1 MKAAIDGAGY
11 LSHIFLLF
19 VEFRNSFFSDTYK
32 HLNWHFSTFLR
43 LMRIRLVVD
52 KLLLF
57 VQPFIIFFDRMR
69 NKISFLSMGK
79 LLNFLISW
87 IAFQKGLSLS
97 FFFLKV
103 FLPLNGFDIF

>member
-1 MKAAIDGAGY
+1 
-11 LSHIFLLF
+11 
-19 VEFRNSFFSDTYK
+19 
-32 HLNWHFSTFLR
+32 
-43 LMRIRLVVD
+43 
-52 KLLLF
+52 
-57 VQPFIIFFDRMR
+57 
-69 NKISFLSMGK
+69 MGK